1 MPQLIE
7 NKQND
12 PVLIANFEPNEIA
25 TKSACPPRR
34 GQKIK
39 IQTRKHCA
47 GDAAKRWK
55 FQREKHPQM
64 NQRKR
69 LREFRYAA
77 EATGTRQFTRNLFC
91 LLNLPLYNAAHEM
104 DVRCCDAVT
113 ASSSAVVFFR
123 ASCSNSRTGFS
134 SRTGYHRSGHHRLR
148 THCPSG
154 KI

>member
-7 NKQND
+7 NKQNE

-25 TKSACPPRR
+25 TKSV
-34 GQKIK
+34 QKTK
-39 IQTRKHCA
+39 IHTRKHRA
-47 GDAAKRWK
+47 GDATQKVK
-55 FQREKHPQM
+55 FELENIAQM
-64 NQRKR
+64 SPRKR

-77 EATGTRQFTRNLFC
+77 NARGGQQFTRNLFC

-104 DVRCCDAVT
+104 DIRCCDAVT

-134 SRTGYHRSGHHRLR
+134 SRTGYHRPGHNRL
-148 THCPSG
+148 
-154 KI
+154 